1 MESGENVTNTTY
13 VFSRKNL
20 KRYAIEEISEMFI
33 YPFFLLLLS
42 DGAFLQNRDSSYRP
56 IAHLPCPGKA
66 TLAVRCCPVYFELR
80 PVVEAGTLEPQGCVT
95 FSEAGHQG
103 GWGEVSM
110 WVGSVWSVL
119 RAKTDVIKIR
129 VRFCVV

>member
-1 MESGENVTNTTY
+1 M
-13 VFSRKNL
+13 
-20 KRYAIEEISEMFI
+20 
-33 YPFFLLLLS
+33 
-42 DGAFLQNRDSSYRP
+42 
-56 IAHLPCPGKA
+56 
-66 TLAVRCCPVYFELR
+66 
-80 PVVEAGTLEPQGCVT
+80 EAGTLEPQGCVT

-129 VRFCVV
+129 VRFCVDRKSVV